1 MNDAQGETNSTA
13 EYSAP
18 NQGNVP
24 ANNMQFTHI
33 PNSSTFENGNNPV
46 SNLMTFKQFAMCQDE
61 SLAPN
66 ELLGM
71 YDSYKTQYMQNH
83 QLEFLENNKT
93 SPVILEKFHPLWIR
107 KILDEKRGMAMT
119 RAEIFSS
126 KLKKG
131 YFNPININYTGRNN
145 RFITYYVNPFCERD
159 SITVFGD
166 GPYFE
171 TDLKS
176 HMLVLTDIP
185 GHISYLDIIEFLNEN
200 FPLSDGGVGK
210 CDGYLDI
217 FLSPPKFNRGIV
229 YRQCYI
235 LFDNMSNRDTA
246 IQLMKGKTIGS
257 TVTTDTIKQIY
268 CEIDDQI
275 EDTDSDDQSISSGPK
290 YSVYIIQAKSFNE
303 NCTARVGQVSKI
315 LFSDE
320 RLVLDRDNMK
330 KIIEGIEKKQNMDSA
345 FIQTLDELI
354 GNGTFSAKAI
364 TDVMYLYLRFV
375 HGIDYYS
382 LSTSSPIQKITFNLS
397 EVQHLELSMNPINS
411 NGSIACNEQLV
422 QKRIQASIRFNEQ
435 LFEMYNN
442 FQFLSR
448 GYTDLLFKHKF
459 KNVYNMDEQSF
470 RPSHRGNL
478 NDPKN
483 ISIINRLEE
492 NVDILLKLPSPS
504 ELIPQLIRDD
514 DNLLALSWNEFNGLN
529 TFEKK
534 ADRWQC
540 CKCLKQFVN
549 EEFVHRHLS
558 KKHRDC
564 IEALKENITF
574 ERIIKPI
581 AVKYSY
587 LVYPINA
594 EESNINRFN
603 RRRHHNHGNPYHGNP
618 YHGNPYHGNPFHGN
632 PYHGNPYHGNPYHGN
647 PYHGNSYHGSPYHG
661 NFYHGNFYHGN
672 PYHGNPYHGN
682 PYHGNSYRAN
692 RMRHNRRGRSN
703 PYEKN
708 RQSRDGDIPRQQ
720 PAPNTQNDIR
730 ATIRYDDL

>member
-1 MNDAQGETNSTA
+1 MSDAQGETNSIA
-13 EYSAP
+13 GYSAP
-18 NQGNVP
+18 SQGYVP
-24 ANNMQFTHI
+24 LNNLQFMHI
-33 PNSSTFENGNNPV
+33 PNSSTFENMNTPV

-83 QLEFLENNKT
+83 QSEFLENNKT
-93 SPVILEKFHPLWIR
+93 SPIILEKFHPLWIR
-107 KILDEKRGMAMT
+107 KILDEKRGMAIT

-185 GHISYLDIIEFLNEN
+185 GYISYLDITKFLNEN
-200 FPLSDGGVGK
+200 FPLPDGGIGK

-217 FLSPPKFNRGIV
+217 FFSPPKFSRGIL

-246 IQLMKGKTIGS
+246 IRLIKGKTIRS
-257 TVTTDTIKQIY
+257 TVTTDTIKQMY
-268 CEIDDQI
+268 YEIDDQM

-303 NCTARVGQVSKI
+303 NYPARVGQISKI
-315 LFSDE
+315 LFNDE
-320 RLVLDRDNMK
+320 RLVADRDNMK
-330 KIIEGIEKKQNMDSA
+330 KIIEVIEKKQNMDSA
-345 FIQTLDELI
+345 FIQTLDDLI
-354 GNGTFSAKAI
+354 GNRTLSAKAI

-382 LSTSSPIQKITFNLS
+382 LSISSPIQKITFNPS
-397 EVQHLELSMNPINS
+397 EIQHLEQSMNPINS
-411 NGSIACNEQLV
+411 DGSIACDEQLV

-435 LFEMYNN
+435 LFEMYSN

-459 KNVYNMDEQSF
+459 KNLYNMDEQSF

-492 NVDILLKLPSPS
+492 NVDILLKLPSVS
-504 ELIPQLIRDD
+504 DLIPQLIRDD
-514 DNLLALSWNEFNGLN
+514 DSHLTYSWNKFNEQN
-529 TFEKK
+529 TLEKK
-534 ADRWQC
+534 VDRWQC
-540 CKCLKQFVN
+540 CKCSKQFIN

-564 IEALKENITF
+564 LEAIREDITF
-574 ERIIKPI
+574 ERIIKPS
-581 AVKYSY
+581 AGKYPY
-587 LVYPINA
+587 LVYPVNA

-603 RRRHHNHGNPYHGNP
+603 RRRYHNHGNS
-618 YHGNPYHGNPFHGN
+618 
-632 PYHGNPYHGNPYHGN
+632 
-647 PYHGNSYHGSPYHG
+647 YHGNSYHGNSYHGNSYHGNSYHGNSYHGNSYHG
-661 NFYHGNFYHGN
+661 NFYHGNF
-672 PYHGNPYHGN
+672 
-682 PYHGNSYRAN
+682 YHGNSYRAN

-708 RQSRDGDIPRQQ
+708 RQSRDGGIPRQQ